1 MLRVIPN
8 IPKIQARWAHRA
20 SEIPDWLE
28 VPMSDGTVVQYYP
41 KVEQPAFR
49 ESIRIIRKMTD
60 ERVGYKRTGE
70 RCEHSAGR

>member
-1 MLRVIPN
+1 MIRIVPN

-28 VPMSDGTVVQYYP
+28 VPMSNGEIVRYYP

-49 ESIRIIRKMTD
+49 RSLEIIQNMK
-60 ERVGYKRTGE
+60 EQVVGYE
-70 RCEHSAGR
+70 RK